1 LSSNSMYKRATKPL
15 QTMVADQPELWQ
27 NSAPHTRICYTSQE
41 EGDPMS
47 DAAWSQPHH
56 DGSEL
61 YVPEPHLKLGGKT
74 SVFLRVP
81 RTSDVTNAWLR
92 VINDGEPELVQA
104 TVDRQDGDTTWLRA
118 ELPVIN
124 PVVSYRWLLDGGP
137 YGYQWLNGAGISN
150 HDVADTFDFR
160 ASIYEPPP
168 RWATGTMYQIFPDRF
183 AKSIDRPAPAW
194 AIPAAWDA
202 PVIGEGPDT
211 PRQYYGGDLDGIT
224 AHLDHIAA
232 LGVGTIYLTPFF
244 PAQSN
249 HRYNA
254 STFGMVDPL
263 LGGDEA
269 MARLAAAAQARG
281 MRLMGD
287 LTTNHCGDT
296 HEWFQAALADATSPE
311 AQFFFF
317 TRHPDVYDA
326 WWNLREMPIFDHRSV
341 ELRRRLYDGPD
352 SVVARWLGPHAL
364 DAWRIDVANM
374 TGIHGDINLSH
385 VVATTIRRTM
395 AQVSAESFLQAES
408 NHDASRDLLGD
419 GYQGTMNY
427 AAFTRPLWQWLLP
440 PQQRPYAHAKYP
452 MLPNLPGKLV
462 VGAMRQLSGVTPWQA
477 TLHAMNL
484 IGSHDTHR
492 VASLLGDPALVD
504 VAFGML
510 AAYPGVPMIYAGD
523 EIGLA
528 TLGPEY
534 ARIPMPWGSRERW
547 DTQRLA
553 HTRAL
558 FGARARSIA
567 LQRGGLRWLAV
578 GDDALV
584 FVREAP
590 GESVLVHAARANHAP
605 IQIPA
610 AVVGAELVGL
620 AGTPD
625 LRADAQGMVTLPAN
639 GPAFAMWRC

>member
-1 LSSNSMYKRATKPL
+1 
-15 QTMVADQPELWQ
+15 
-27 NSAPHTRICYTSQE
+27 
-41 EGDPMS
+41 
-47 DAAWSQPHH
+47 
-56 DGSEL
+56 
-61 YVPEPHLKLGGKT
+61 
-74 SVFLRVP
+74 
-81 RTSDVTNAWLR
+81 
-92 VINDGEPELVQA
+92 
-104 TVDRQDGDTTWLRA
+104 
-118 ELPVIN
+118 VIN

-137 YGYQWLNGAGISN
+137 YGYQWLNGAGIHS
-150 HDVADTFDFR
+150 HDVADAADFR
-160 ASIYEPPP
+160 LSAYDPPP
-168 RWATGTMYQIFPDRF
+168 PWATGTMYQIFPDRF
-183 AKSIDRPAPAW
+183 AKSVDRPAPTW
-194 AIPAAWDA
+194 AKPAAWDD

-224 AHLDHIAA
+224 AHLDYIAS

-244 PAQSN
+244 PAESN

-254 STFGMVDPL
+254 STFGQVDPL

-269 MARLAAAAQARG
+269 MARLAAAARIRG

-296 HEWFQAALADATSPE
+296 HEWFQAALADPNAPE
-311 AQFFFF
+311 AQFYFFQD
-317 TRHPDVYDA
+317 HPHTYDA
-326 WWNLREMPIFDHRSV
+326 WWNLKEMPIFDHRSL

-374 TGIHGDINLSH
+374 TGIHGAINLSRE
-385 VVATTIRRTM
+385 VATTIRRTM
-395 AQVSAESFLQAES
+395 AQVTAESFLQAES

-440 PQQRPYAHAKYP
+440 PQTRPYAHGKYP
-452 MLPNLPGKLV
+452 MLPNLPGRLIV
-462 VGAMRQLSGVTPWQA
+462 RAMRELAGVTPWQG

-492 VASLLGDPALVD
+492 VISLLGDPKLVD

-534 ARIPMPWGSRERW
+534 ARIPMPWAHPERW
-547 DTQRLA
+547 DQRRLA

-558 FGARARSIA
+558 FGVRAQSVA
-567 LQRGGLRWLAV
+567 LQRGGLRWLSI
-578 GDDALV
+578 GDDALT
-584 FVREAP
+584 FLREAP
-590 GESVLVHAARANHAP
+590 GETVLVHAARASHTP
-605 IQIPA
+605 VQIPA
-610 AVVGAELVGL
+610 MVVGTELAGL
-620 AGTPD
+620 AGSAD
-625 LRADAQGMVTLPAN
+625 LLADAGGMITLPAH
-639 GPAFAMWRC
+639 GPAFGMWRLAAL